1 MELGVKELT
10 VALGST
16 QLERIGQGHCG
27 TVWAVRCSDCN
38 GHHHMAMKREDGAP
52 GRSITL
58 EYQMHQKLLKA
69 FLSSR
74 FTSFAIPKSFGYL
87 ASQDSAT
94 WSDILPRLPKNY
106 TGCNAIVS
114 EKIIPVS
121 TSIRRLLVQKLRSD
135 VSVEDVINSQSNEHC
150 LIRPYLGR
158 RRYRRNETEPATG
171 QQRQRLRAFSL
182 RNFPLHLDQM
192 EQLGIDAGDY
202 AIGMADALAF
212 LHWVAKV
219 DGNDVEFVLA
229 RPRSQ
234 SDTGSTQS
242 QTDERRLNNTKIL
255 GPHTL
260 WMLDFDLC
268 RDLTLDDKGIE
279 QACKAFWRNDPFYPR
294 PGSSNAENQRLWTIF
309 EERFMVSS
317 AEALRFQPD
326 PIKQLPKLLIERIKE
341 AKATMAIGST

>member
-1 MELGVKELT
+1 MELEIEELT
-10 VALGST
+10 TTLGST

-52 GRSITL
+52 GRSITF
-58 EYQMHQKLLKA
+58 EHQMHQKILKVSQSFQFA
-69 FLSSR
+69 
-74 FTSFAIPKSFGYL
+74 SFAIPRSFGYL

-94 WSDILPRLPKNY
+94 WSGILPRLPENY

-121 TSIRRLLVQKLRSD
+121 TSIRRLLVQNLRPD
-135 VSVEDVINSQSNEHC
+135 VNVEDVINSQSNEHC

-158 RRYRRNETEPATG
+158 RRYRHSEAEPATG

-202 AIGMADALAF
+202 AMAMADALAF
-212 LHWVAKV
+212 LHWVARV

-229 RPRSQ
+229 QPRSQ
-234 SDTGSTQS
+234 PDTASTQG
-242 QTDERRLNNTKIL
+242 QIDERRLNNTNIL
-255 GPHTL
+255 GPHAL
-260 WMLDFDLC
+260 WILDFDLC
-268 RDLTLDDKGIE
+268 RDLTLDEKGIE
-279 QACKAFWRNDPFYPR
+279 QATKAFWRNDPFYPR
-294 PGSSNAENQRLWTIF
+294 PSSSNAENQRLWTIF

-317 AEALRFQPD
+317 AEVLRSEPD
-326 PIKQLPKLLIERIKE
+326 QIKQLPKRLIERIKQ
-341 AKATMAIGST
+341 ATGTIAIGSN

>member
-1 MELGVKELT
+1 MELDIGELT

-38 GHHHMAMKREDGAP
+38 GHQHMAMKREDGAP

-58 EYQMHQKLLKA
+58 EYQMHQKILKA

-74 FTSFAIPKSFGYL
+74 LTSFAIPRSFGYL

-94 WSDILPRLPKNY
+94 WSGILPRLPENY

-121 TSIRRLLVQKLRSD
+121 TSIRRLLVQKLRPD
-135 VSVEDVINSQSNEHC
+135 VNVEDVINSQSNEHC

-158 RRYRRNETEPATG
+158 RRYRRSEADPVTG
-171 QQRQRLRAFSL
+171 QPRQRLRAFSL

-192 EQLGIDAGDY
+192 EQLGIDAGHY

-229 RPRSQ
+229 QPRSQ
-234 SDTGSTQS
+234 SDTASTQG
-242 QTDERRLNNTKIL
+242 QLDERRSNNSSIL
-255 GPHTL
+255 GPHAL
-260 WMLDFDLC
+260 WILDFDLC
-268 RDLTLDDKGIE
+268 RDLTLDEKGIE
-279 QACKAFWRNDPFYPR
+279 QACRAFWRNDPFYPR
-294 PGSSNAENQRLWTIF
+294 PGSSNTENQRLWTMF

-317 AEALRFQPD
+317 AEALRYEPD
-326 PIKQLPKLLIERIKE
+326 QIKQLPKLLIERIKE

>member
-1 MELGVKELT
+1 MELDIGELT

-27 TVWAVRCSDCN
+27 TVWAVRCLDCN

-52 GRSITL
+52 GRSITF
-58 EYQMHQKLLKA
+58 EYQMHQKIQKA
-69 FLSSR
+69 SPSSR
-74 FTSFAIPKSFGYL
+74 LTSFAIPRSFGYL

-94 WSDILPRLPKNY
+94 WSGILPRLPENY

-121 TSIRRLLVQKLRSD
+121 TSIRRFLVQKLRPD
-135 VSVEDVINSQSNEHC
+135 VNVEDVINSQSNEHC

-158 RRYRRNETEPATG
+158 RRYRHSEAEPASG
-171 QQRQRLRAFSL
+171 QPRQRLRAFSL

-202 AIGMADALAF
+202 AVGMADALAF

-234 SDTGSTQS
+234 SDTASTQG
-242 QTDERRLNNTKIL
+242 QLDERRSNNSSIL
-255 GPHTL
+255 GPHAL
-260 WMLDFDLC
+260 WILDFDLC
-268 RDLTLDDKGIE
+268 RDLTLDEKGIE

-294 PGSSNAENQRLWTIF
+294 PGSSNTENQRLWTMF

-317 AEALRFQPD
+317 AEALRYEPD
-326 PIKQLPKLLIERIKE
+326 QIKQLPKLLIERIKE

>member
-1 MELGVKELT
+1 MHRTLGRKQPTKRVNMELEIEELT
-10 VALGST
+10 VTLGST

-27 TVWAVRCSDCN
+27 TVWAVHCSDCN
-38 GHHHMAMKREDGAP
+38 GHLHMAMKREDGAP

-69 FLSSR
+69 SLPSR
-74 FTSFAIPKSFGYL
+74 FTSFAIPRSFGYL

-94 WSDILPRLPKNY
+94 WSGILLRLPANY

-114 EKIIPVS
+114 EKIVPVS
-121 TSIRRLLVQKLRSD
+121 TSIRRHLVQKLRPD
-135 VSVEDVINSQSNEHC
+135 VNVEDVINSQSNEHC
-150 LIRPYLGR
+150 LIRPYL
-158 RRYRRNETEPATG
+158 
-171 QQRQRLRAFSL
+171 AFSL

-219 DGNDVEFVLA
+219 DGNDVEYVLA
-229 RPRSQ
+229 QPRSD
-234 SDTGSTQS
+234 SDTASTQG
-242 QTDERRLNNTKIL
+242 QLDDRHLNNTNIL
-255 GPHTL
+255 GPHAL
-260 WMLDFDLC
+260 WILDFDLC
-268 RDLTLDDKGIE
+268 RDLIFDEKGIE

-294 PGSSNAENQRLWTIF
+294 PGSSNTESQRLWAIF

-317 AEALRFQPD
+317 AEALRSEPD
-326 PIKQLPKLLIERIKE
+326 QIKQLPKRLIEMIKQ
-341 AKATMAIGST
+341 AKGTMTIGSN